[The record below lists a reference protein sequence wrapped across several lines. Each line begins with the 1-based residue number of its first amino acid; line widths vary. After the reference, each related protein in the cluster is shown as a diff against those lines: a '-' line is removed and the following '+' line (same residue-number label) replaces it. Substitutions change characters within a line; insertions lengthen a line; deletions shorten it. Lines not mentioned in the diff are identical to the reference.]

1 MGGRLFL
8 LIVATLLGFGAY
20 QLWPEPRAPQAPPV
34 PVPSATPKPTP
45 VPFPVKVKVKRM
57 IEEWKRLS
65 VTRQSRRE
73 AVSRVAF
80 AADLA
85 DIRKQLHGEGRHG
98 EDDLREIMQAAAREA
113 GYAEEEID
121 GLLTALS

>member
-1 MGGRLFL
+1 
-8 LIVATLLGFGAY
+8 
-20 QLWPEPRAPQAPPV
+20 
-34 PVPSATPKPTP
+34 
-45 VPFPVKVKVKRM
+45 VKVKRM

-65 VTRQSRRE
+65 VARQNGHE

-98 EDDLREIMQAAAREA
+98 EDDLRQIMQAAAKEA
-113 GYAEEEID
+113 GYAAEEID
-121 GLLTALS
+121 GLLAAILSEASGAQR